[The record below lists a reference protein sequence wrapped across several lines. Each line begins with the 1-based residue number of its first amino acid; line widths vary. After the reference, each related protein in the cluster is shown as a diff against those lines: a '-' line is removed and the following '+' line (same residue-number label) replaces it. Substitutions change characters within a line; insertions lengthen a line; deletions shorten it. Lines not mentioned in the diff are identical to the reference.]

1 MDKATVWMPFYWAE
15 YLADTGHLTTEEHGA
30 YLLLIGAYWQ
40 AGGPLTDDDK
50 RLARLTRLSLRR
62 WKAVRETLANFFTI
76 ADQKW
81 HLTRVDDELSAT
93 KKRYLKRVEGGKKRQ
108 SLAGKKQQNQCQ
120 NASTADAML
129 QHSSSYVRGNPQSQ
143 PQLHDSDKSESE
155 APHSP
160 PAVGDDPPAVA
171 HLGHTRGAEPHNPDD
186 VAQAVAD
193 WNRLADEVGL
203 ARVQLVSD
211 RRKAAVRRRLA
222 EAGGDDGWQA
232 ALEKIRESPG
242 LRGENERGWTASFDW
257 AINQANFTKLMEGN
271 YDNWSSDR
279 PARGG
284 AGKAPST
291 GAEGF
296 ARAAAEIAA
305 QMEQKSKRYTH

>member
-129 QHSSSYVRGNPQSQ
+129 QHSSSYARGNPKSQ

-155 APHSP
+155 PPHSP
-160 PAVGDDPPAVA
+160 PAVVDDPPAVA
-171 HLGHTRGAEPHNPDD
+171 AEPDNPDD

-193 WNRLADEVGL
+193 WNALAEAVGL

-222 EAGGDDGWQA
+222 EAGGLDGWRA

-271 YDNWSSDR
+271 YDNWSSDH
-279 PARGG
+279 PARGKDPYAG
-284 AGKAPST
+284 AT
-291 GAEGF
+291 GF

>member
-40 AGGPLTDDDK
+40 AGGPLVDDDK

-76 ADQKW
+76 TDQKW

-93 KKRYLKRVEGGKKRQ
+93 KKRYLKRVEAGKKRQ

-120 NASTADAML
+120 NSSTADAMR
-129 QHSSSYVRGNPQSQ
+129 QHSSSYARGNPQSQ
-143 PQLHDSDKSESE
+143 SQLHDSDKSESE
-155 APHSP
+155 APHNP
-160 PAVGDDPPAVA
+160 PAGFDDNPPAKPDTA
-171 HLGHTRGAEPHNPDD
+171 DD

-203 ARVQLVSD
+203 ARVQLVNG
-211 RRKAAVRRRLA
+211 RRKAALRRRLA
-222 EAGGDDGWQA
+222 EAGGLDGWRA
-232 ALEKIRESPG
+232 ALEKIRLSPG
-242 LRGENERGWTASFDW
+242 LKGENDRGWTASFDW

-271 YDNWSSDR
+271 YDNWR
-279 PARGG
+279 
-284 AGKAPST
+284 APVQDNT
-291 GAEGF
+291 GTMGF
-296 ARAAAEIAA
+296 VRAAAEVAA
-305 QMEQKSKRYTH
+305 RMEQDAKRYRH